1 MFNKTLRTALLG
13 SGAAFAMMA
22 GPAFAGQAEDLKAQ
36 IDSLQSRLDSIEKQ
50 QATVPATQ
58 AAAPAD
64 AVVGGDFPGSFKLP
78 GSDTSMAIH
87 GYTKLDFIYD
97 FDANLGDTF
106 NSTGIPG
113 NNTANSHA
121 DGAVRLHA
129 RQSRLTFE
137 TRTPT
142 NYGPLN
148 TFIQTDFFGN
158 QGNPRN
164 NSSSLMR
171 LRHAYGS
178 LGPVL
183 AGQTWSNFSDTD
195 DEAETLDFSGPQGGA
210 SARQGQV
217 RYTHDM
223 GKWRLSAAVENSSA
237 ALHSFTIT
245 TGSSTTGAVASVTNT
260 NGLFGSQ
267 GNTNAGMTRMP
278 DITGR
283 VQYTDT
289 WGHLSLSGVIRKF
302 DVTNGGAASNT
313 VGGTTEFR
321 DDTIGGG
328 GTLGGT
334 FNFGQWIG
342 GAFAKDQIGFTGI
355 YGYGIDRYFQTGS
368 GPNMDGA
375 VTGLGTTAERI
386 RLFENYGG
394 FVWVLHNWTDQ
405 LRTNV
410 AYGVMA
416 NGIPGSVPVTVS
428 TGATGGGNTQF
439 TKVQTIHANLIWSPV
454 KAVNI
459 GLEFMYGTRDFRS
472 LPAGVVQPGGNTG
485 DAKRLMA
492 SLQYVF

>member
-13 SGAAFAMMA
+13 SGAAFALMA
-22 GPAFAGQAEDLKAQ
+22 GPAFAGQAEDLKGQ
-36 IDSLQSRLDSIEKQ
+36 IDSLQARLDSIEKQ

-78 GSDTSMAIH
+78 GSDTSLAIH

-113 NNTANSHA
+113 NNTANSNA
-121 DGAVRLHA
+121 DSAIRLHA

-142 NYGPLN
+142 NYGSMR
-148 TFIQTDFFGN
+148 TFIQTDFFGT

-171 LRHAYGS
+171 IRHAYGV

-183 AGQTWSNFSDTD
+183 GGQTWSNFADIE
-195 DEAETLDFSGPQGGA
+195 DEAETLDFAGPQAGA
-210 SARQGQV
+210 SGRQGQV
-217 RYTHDM
+217 RYTHDI
-223 GKWRLSAAVENSSA
+223 GKWTLSASVENGSP
-237 ALHSFTIT
+237 ALQSFTVT

-260 NGLFGSQ
+260 SGLFGSQ
-267 GNTNAGMTRMP
+267 GNTNAAVNRMP
-278 DITGR
+278 DITAR
-283 VQYTDT
+283 VQYTDA
-289 WGHLSLSGVIRKF
+289 WGHVSLSGVLRKF
-302 DVTNGGAASNT
+302 DVTNGGAASNS

-321 DDTIGGG
+321 DSALGGG
-328 GTLGGT
+328 GAAGGTLNVGQWLGGG
-334 FNFGQWIG
+334 FS
-342 GAFAKDQIGFTGI
+342 KDQIGITGVL
-355 YGYGIDRYFQTGS
+355 GSGIDRYFQTGS

-375 VTGLGTTAERI
+375 VTGIGSTAERI
-386 RLFENYGG
+386 RLYTNYGG

-405 LRTNV
+405 LRSNF

-416 NGIPGSVPVTVS
+416 NSFPGSVPVTTS

-439 TKVQTIHANLIWSPV
+439 NKVQTIHANFIWSPV

-459 GLEFMYGTRDFRS
+459 GLEFMYGSRDFRS
-472 LPAGVVQPGGNTG
+472 LPAGITQPGGNTG